1 MLRDTSLMSQPDLQ
15 RSSFVNVVRG
25 TKRYEVLEKRE
36 RLNQDFWS
44 FVKRAYQLRKRMQ
57 HFQSDDYVAPASRT
71 LTSMLRELTSLPA
84 RKISA
89 SHTRG
94 YPSDEVAHCSIPAMK
109 DEVEKFIR
117 DLESELEELRAY
129 AVELGQLDHEM
140 RDQRLSDWAR
150 YPTASN
156 EEERTA
162 DTVGIQKLQT
172 QRSRSKR

>member
-1 MLRDTSLMSQPDLQ
+1 M
-15 RSSFVNVVRG
+15 
-25 TKRYEVLEKRE
+25 RYEVLEKRE
-36 RLNQDFWS
+36 RLNQGFWS

-57 HFQSDDYVAPASRT
+57 HFRSDDYVDPASRT

-89 SHTRG
+89 SHTHG

-109 DEVEKFIR
+109 DEVESSIR
-117 DLESELEELRAY
+117 DLEGELEELRAY
-129 AVELGQLDHEM
+129 AAELGQLDHEM

-156 EEERTA
+156 EEERNA

>member
-1 MLRDTSLMSQPDLQ
+1 M
-15 RSSFVNVVRG
+15 
-25 TKRYEVLEKRE
+25 LEKRE

-44 FVKRAYQLRKRMQ
+44 FVKRSYQLRRRMQ
-57 HFQSDDYVAPASRT
+57 HFQSDDHVDPANRT

-89 SHTRG
+89 SHARG

-109 DEVEKFIR
+109 EEAEKSIR
-117 DLESELEELRAY
+117 DLENELEELRAY
-129 AVELGQLDHEM
+129 ASELGQLDHEM

-150 YPTASN
+150 FPIASS
-156 EEERTA
+156 EEERNA
-162 DTVGIQKLQT
+162 DTVGIQKLKT